1 MNNND
6 SIDLDKPR
14 HLGLHLCSNFWIL
27 LSIYIYMKRSN
38 SFLFSSTM
46 FVVIYSLPIFKKL
59 SNRITTKPNSSIQ
72 TEINYQKRYLF
83 SFHSTSPTSPLIN
96 SETSCPPNLFQ
107 SLRINPPQLL
117 YLSDHFLLHS
127 FPKNENTNLFANK
140 TISIS
145 RRSKNLDRVHENS

>member
-1 MNNND
+1 
-6 SIDLDKPR
+6 
-14 HLGLHLCSNFWIL
+14 
-27 LSIYIYMKRSN
+27 MKRSN

-59 SNRITTKPNSSIQ
+59 SNRTTAKPNSSIQ

-96 SETSCPPNLFQ
+96 SETSCPPNFFQ

-145 RRSKNLDRVHENS
+145 RRSKNLDRVNENS